1 MIESIVDV
9 VSRWAQRLAPVL
21 ARFAILVVYAWFG
34 ALKLVDASP
43 ANPLVKNLLEHTL
56 PFIRFEQFIVGLGV
70 YEIVIGVAFA
80 VPRLERLA
88 IALVIPHLLMT
99 AGPLVLLP
107 TVAWNGFL
115 MPTMEGQYIIKNVL
129 IVATAAVV
137 AAQLRPRPQ
146 GQTARQQ
153 RHDPSPLPSRR

>member
-1 MIESIVDV
+1 MTESTIDV
-9 VSRWAQRLAPVL
+9 LSRWAERLTPVL

-56 PFIRFEQFIVGLGV
+56 PFLRFEQFIVVLGA

-80 VPRLERLA
+80 VPRLERVA
-88 IALVIPHLLMT
+88 IALVVPHLIMT

-107 TVAWNGFL
+107 KVAWNGFL
-115 MPTMEGQYIIKNVL
+115 VPTLEGQYIIKNVL

-137 AAQLRPRPQ
+137 AAQLR
-146 GQTARQQ
+146 ARADGAGAGA
-153 RHDPSPLPSRR
+153 R